1 MPTEQQRDSFEQKPY
16 QPPPGATEVTLVRHG
31 ASEAA
36 VVGQRF
42 PLVDGHSDP
51 PLSAVPGRHQAQ
63 QVADHLQH
71 EGFDRAFVS
80 PLRRTAETAA
90 PFLAATGMEAT
101 VVEEFVEVS
110 LGEWE
115 GGEYRIRAGR
125 GDPIIARMHAEQ
137 RWDVIPGGETLD
149 SLGARVRA
157 GMERVV
163 AETGPDRRA
172 VVFGHGAVIGEIC
185 RQACDARGFAL
196 IHSDNGSI
204 SRIIVSPDGAWL
216 LRNFND
222 TTHLR

>member
-1 MPTEQQRDSFEQKPY
+1 MPAESKRDSFEQKPY

-31 ASEAA
+31 ASQAA
-36 VVGQRF
+36 VAGQRF
-42 PLVDGHSDP
+42 ELVDGHSNP

-63 QVADHLQH
+63 LVADALRD
-71 EGFDRAFVS
+71 EAFDRAFVT
-80 PLRRTAETAA
+80 PLRRTQETAA
-90 PFLAATGMEAT
+90 PFLAATGMEAE
-101 VVEEFVEVS
+101 VIEEFVEVS
-110 LGEWE
+110 LGDWE

-125 GDPIIARMHAEQ
+125 GDPLIAQMHAEQ

-163 AETGPDRRA
+163 AATGPGRRA

-185 RQACDARGFAL
+185 RQACDARGFAF

-204 SRIIVSPDGAWL
+204 SRVIVSADGAWL
-216 LRNFND
+216 LRSFND